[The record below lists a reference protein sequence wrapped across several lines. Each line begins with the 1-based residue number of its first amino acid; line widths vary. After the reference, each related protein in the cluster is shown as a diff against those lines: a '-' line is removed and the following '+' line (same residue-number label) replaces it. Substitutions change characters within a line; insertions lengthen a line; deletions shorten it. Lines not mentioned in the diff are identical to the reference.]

1 MAETIN
7 MRRQGAK
14 LVPCAAVDEEA
25 LEAFPEGRD
34 LSITIKRARSY
45 RQHKFF
51 FALLQKIC
59 ENNDDYKTPEQL
71 LVYLKVRLGYVEELK
86 FHNDTVWWT
95 TKSISFGTM
104 GQDEFQKFFNGSLDV
119 IVTEIIPG
127 LDRDDIIREV
137 EDMVGFTMDDLKRG
151 KEDEAGK

>member
-1 MAETIN
+1 MADTIN

-25 LEAFPEGRD
+25 LSAFPEDKD

-59 ENNDDYKTPEQL
+59 ENNDTYKTPEQL
-71 LVYLKVRLGYVEELK
+71 LIFLKVRLGYVEQVA
-86 FHNDTVWWT
+86 FHDETVWWT

-104 GQDEFQKFFNGSLDV
+104 GQDEFQKFFNASLDV
-119 IVTEIIPG
+119 IVAEIIPG
-127 LDRDDIIREV
+127 LDREDIIREV
-137 EDMVGFTMDDLKRG
+137 ENMVGFTLDDMRKG
-151 KEDEAGK
+151 KEDETGK